1 MMLPFLFLFLFGNTQ
16 AFNMTFREYL
26 DIFPNSVVNKLS
38 EKHFIENIRYIVEH
52 NMMNHG
58 YELGLTPF
66 LHLSEDEWKSR
77 FTTFEIDKDMGEEFE
92 GLNLRGAAPS
102 TWSWVEQGMTTPVK
116 DQGSVGVC
124 WAESTTE
131 SMETTWAIKSNELKI
146 LSVQQLVDCSK
157 LNHGVDGGLQSRAYI
172 YLEKTKQCLESDYP
186 FISDKTGKDGE
197 CHSCTG
203 VVPLLKSYVSV
214 KSETDMGQA
223 ILVTSLAVAIQADQK
238 EFQMYKS
245 GILDFNCG
253 TNLNHAVNVEGYGTE
268 NGKDYWLVRNS
279 WGTSWGDK
287 GYIKMVRGKDLC
299 GIADSVVYPVF

>member
-1 MMLPFLFLFLFGNTQ
+1 MMLLSFFILIASTE

-26 DIFPNSVVNKLS
+26 DMFPNSVINRLS
-38 EKHFIENIRYIVEH
+38 EKHFIQNIEYIVEH
-52 NMMNHG
+52 NRMNNG

-66 LHLSEDEWKSR
+66 LHMSEDEWKSR
-77 FTTFEIDKDMGEEFE
+77 FTTFEIDKEEGEEFE
-92 GLNLRGAAPS
+92 NLNLRGSAPS
-102 TWSWVEQGMTTPVK
+102 SWSWVDQGMTTPVK
-116 DQGSVGVC
+116 DQLSCGSC
-124 WAESTTE
+124 WSFSSTET
-131 SMETTWAIKSNELKI
+131 METTWAIKSGELKV
-146 LSVQQLVDCSK
+146 LSPQQLVDCSK
-157 LNHGVDGGLQSRAYI
+157 LNSGCNGGLQSRAYR
-172 YLEKTKQCLESDYP
+172 YLESTKQCLESDY
-186 FISDKTGKDGE
+186 SYTGVDGE

-203 VVPLLKSYVSV
+203 AVSLLKSYVNV

-223 ILVTSLAVAIQADQK
+223 ILITSLAVAIQADQR

-245 GILDFNCG
+245 GVLDFNCG

-268 NGKDYWLVRNS
+268 DGKDYWLVRNS